1 MCGPHLYYETN
12 SGKNKDEGK
21 VSAPGLHWSTES
33 LWQCNKEDIIQSFGK
48 SWNSRIIDR
57 CNKDSKSKVKTGNKL
72 SGEFPTSN
80 NLLQG
85 CCMSPTLFKIYMDVV
100 LKEWVT
106 QCGKM
111 GIKIGDKHLSHLFFA
126 DDQVNITQNKEV
138 LKLVT
143 EEAFKSI

>member
-1 MCGPHLYYETN
+1 M
-12 SGKNKDEGK
+12 
-21 VSAPGLHWSTES
+21 
-33 LWQCNKEDIIQSFGK
+33 
-48 SWNSRIIDR
+48 
-57 CNKDSKSKVKTGNKL
+57 GNEL
-72 SGEFPTSN
+72 SEEFPTSKG
-80 NLLQG
+80 LLQG